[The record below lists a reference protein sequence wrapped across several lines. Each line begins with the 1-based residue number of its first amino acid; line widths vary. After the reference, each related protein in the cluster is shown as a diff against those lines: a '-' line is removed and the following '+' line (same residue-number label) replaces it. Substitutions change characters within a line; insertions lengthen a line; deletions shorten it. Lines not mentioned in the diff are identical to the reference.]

1 MEKVAIV
8 ILNWNGV
15 KMMRRF
21 LPGVLRYSIAPVYV
35 ADNASTDESLSF
47 LASNF
52 PQVRT
57 IILDRNYG
65 FAEGYN
71 RALSEIEAEYYVL
84 LNSDVEI
91 TDEWLSPL
99 LDFME
104 QHPTVAACQPKILS
118 QQNHAMFEY
127 AGASG
132 GFIDSLGYPYCR
144 GRIFNTL
151 EKDDGQYDTALPV
164 FWATGAAM
172 MVRSSVYREV
182 GGLDGRF
189 FAHMEEIDFCW
200 RLRSR
205 GYGVMC
211 VPSSCVY
218 HVGGGTLP
226 QKNPR
231 KTFLNFRNNLLMLYK
246 NLPDE
251 QLLRVMLL
259 RVLLDFIAALQ
270 FLLKGESDSCA
281 AVFKAHYAFYK
292 MRKSFIRS
300 RCENRC
306 KSVLRV
312 IPEQWPQSILWE
324 YYVKREK
331 KYSVLRHK

>member
-21 LPGVLRYSIAPVYV
+21 LPGILRHSIAPVYV
-35 ADNASTDESLSF
+35 ADNASTDESLAF
-47 LASNF
+47 LASDY

-71 RALSEIEAEYYVL
+71 KALSKIEAEYYVL

-91 TDEWLSPL
+91 TDDWLSPM

-211 VPSSCVY
+211 VPSSYVY

-251 QLLRVMLL
+251 QLQHVMLL
-259 RVLLDFIAALQ
+259 RAMLDFIAALQ
-270 FLLKGESDSCA
+270 FLLKGEIDSCV
-281 AVFKAHYAFYK
+281 AVFKAHYAFFR
-292 MRKSFIRS
+292 MRKSFVRS
-300 RCENRC
+300 RYENQRQ
-306 KSVLRV
+306 SVLRS

-324 YYVKREK
+324 YYVKGKK